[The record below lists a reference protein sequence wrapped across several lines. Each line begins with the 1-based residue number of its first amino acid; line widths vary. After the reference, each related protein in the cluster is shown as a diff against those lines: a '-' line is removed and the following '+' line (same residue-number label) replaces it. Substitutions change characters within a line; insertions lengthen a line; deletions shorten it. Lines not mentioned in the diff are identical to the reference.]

1 MLCFVSA
8 PVVSAPFSSSIMLF
22 LGVIIIPIIILK
34 IATTFPGTLHKK
46 FPLGKK
52 GDCVVIAHRGSRQ
65 EGSSD
70 CPLTIDRLPP
80 E

>member
-1 MLCFVSA
+1 MLWIAA
-8 PVVSAPFSSSIMLF
+8 PSETFAPFSGSSMLF

-46 FPLGKK
+46 FPLDRK

-65 EGSSD
+65 EGSLD
-70 CPLTIDRLPP
+70 IQVIIDRLPP